1 MSSVAE
7 ASEDMAAVQ
16 ALISEMPAESQRRV
30 AVVAEILRDLL
41 KKDVSGESMLAF
53 TLVLAEVSQ

>member
-1 MSSVAE
+1 MSSAAE
-7 ASEDMAAVQ
+7 VSEDLAAVQ
-16 ALISEMPAESQRRV
+16 ALISEMPADGQRRV